1 MPRKT
6 LETTDCD
13 LKFSEGAEG
22 TFEGYLSVFGNV
34 DSYGDTVFKGAYKDT
49 LSGRKRMPPMLLN
62 HDARAVPVGVWDS
75 MKEDDTG
82 LRVKGRFLATDTGK
96 EVHQA
101 VKAGAMTGLS
111 IGYRATKFEENDHG
125 GLNLLKID
133 LREGSV
139 VTMPAEDDARI
150 DVVKFE
156 EIFGLVEEIESE
168 KEFELILRD
177 AGYSRKMAKALMGQ
191 LKSICQRDVDEVI
204 EQNKA
209 LKRKLAEFQS
219 REERLNAGER
229 AITLLDDMRKKHA
242 S

>member
-1 MPRKT
+1 MSRKT
-6 LETTDCD
+6 LEATECD
-13 LKFSEGAEG
+13 LKFSDSAEG

-62 HDARAVPVGVWDS
+62 HDARAVPVGVWES

-101 VKAGAMTGLS
+101 VKEGAMTGLS

-156 EIFGLVEEIESE
+156 ELFGSVDEIGSQ

-177 AGYSRKMAKALMGQ
+177 AGYTRKMAKALMSQ
-191 LKSICQRDVDEVI
+191 FKSICLRDVDETI
-204 EQNKA
+204 EENKA
-209 LKRKLAEFQS
+209 LRRKLSEFEGQQA
-219 REERLNAGER
+219 RIMAGES
-229 AITLLDDMRKKHA
+229 ANNLLSEMRNQQ
-242 S
+242 